1 MRRQTR
7 NTGRGQGQ
15 KRYPFN
21 LTCDEEERVADPL
34 PKTIVKQSQQAS
46 YRTREQYLAAQQAL
60 YQALLERAHCPTT
73 HPTIA
78 FQHRLLLNN
87 IDLPKLS
94 ADLET
99 MLVFDTSLH
108 AQISC
113 LLEALFFPYGS
124 DNNLLH
130 DRVRNKISFPQVTG
144 DEGRGNLF
152 AAALKGGLSMFTIKS
167 NLNLPYEQLYE
178 YIIGKLVL
186 NPLRYET
193 PNFAFTYAY
202 HSCNNYFIDD
212 KNQVT
217 TWCIT
222 DREQSGYLYRE
233 KIDGLTLNEWMQQY
247 GGDEPVLVEILLQI
261 IDALALAYERY
272 NFQHHD
278 LTGDNIIVRELSE
291 AVNVPLS
298 IWGEDNYALT
308 YWIPQIV
315 NFGDATAVINIDG
328 EQLLLRP
335 PTRVQ
340 ESEMLDDIKRL
351 ITNLSFQVSE
361 QGAIFACQQNL
372 PNKRGSWEGLANMI
386 LQVYNYNPV
395 LSGLAAGMILPL
407 YIIGD
412 TQRANSSGI
421 CRFYQRYFL
430 DRLYHIQE
438 YYDLLD
444 LFQEGSLSEDMY
456 TWVVD
461 RLDEGELDVQPM
473 IEGITQD
480 LNSLMSRDV
489 LDDSQVESDE
499 ERIEIL
505 DDAITNVTT
514 VADYIYIL
522 HWYRRVV
529 QPILKDRRQR
539 INSFQDIIDRSH
551 KYYQAIITRID
562 NFIRLLQSKLYVN
575 DLPVSDS
582 VPAFERLVFI
592 AQLLPP
598 VVEM

>member
-1 MRRQTR
+1 M
-7 NTGRGQGQ
+7 

-21 LTCDEEERVADPL
+21 LTCDEEKQVASPL
-34 PKTIVKQSQQAS
+34 PKIVVKQSQQAS
-46 YRTREQYLAAQQAL
+46 YSTREQYLTAQQAL
-60 YQALLERAHCPTT
+60 YQALLERAYCPTT
-73 HPTIA
+73 YPTIA
-78 FQHRLLLNN
+78 LQHRLLLNN

-94 ADLET
+94 TDLET
-99 MLVFDTSLH
+99 MLVFDASLH
-108 AQISC
+108 TQLSC
-113 LLEALFFPYGS
+113 LLEALFISYGT

-152 AAALKGGLSMFTIKS
+152 AVALKGGISMFTIKS

-178 YIIGKLVL
+178 YLIGKFVL
-186 NPLRYET
+186 NPLRYDT
-193 PNFAFTYAY
+193 PNFVYTYAY
-202 HSCNNYFIDD
+202 HSCNNYFIDE
-212 KNQVT
+212 KNEVT

-247 GGDEPVLVEILLQI
+247 GGDDPVLVEILLQI
-261 IDALALAYERY
+261 INALALAFERY
-272 NFQHHD
+272 DFQHHD
-278 LTGDNIIVRELSE
+278 LSGDNIIVRELAE
-291 AVNVPLS
+291 AVNVPIS
-298 IWGEDNYALT
+298 IWGEDDYILT

-315 NFGDATAVINIDG
+315 NFGDATAVVDING
-328 EQLLLRP
+328 ERLMLRP
-335 PTRVQ
+335 PTRMP
-340 ESEMLDDIKRL
+340 ENEMLHDIKRL

-372 PNKRGSWEGLANMI
+372 PNKRGSWEGVANMI
-386 LQVYNYNPV
+386 LQVYNYDPV
-395 LSGLAAGMILPL
+395 LSAPAAGMTLPL
-407 YIIGD
+407 YIIAD
-412 TQRANSSGI
+412 I

-444 LFQEGSLSEDMY
+444 VLEEVSVSEDMHE
-456 TWVVD
+456 WIAD
-461 RLDEGELDVQPM
+461 RLDTKELDVQPM
-473 IEGITQD
+473 VLGITQD
-480 LNSLMSRDV
+480 LELLMSRDV
-489 LDDSQVESDE
+489 LDDSQVKSHE
-499 ERIEIL
+499 ERVSVLENAVANI
-505 DDAITNVTT
+505 TT

-529 QPILKDRRQR
+529 LPILKERGKQ
-539 INSFQDIIDRSH
+539 INGLTQIIDRSH
-551 KYYQAIITRID
+551 KYYQTMITKLN
-562 NFIRLLQSKLYVN
+562 NFIRHLQSKLYVN

-592 AQLLPP
+592 VQLLPP